1 MVQSR
6 INREGADV
14 TTPVPPGWYPDPLG
28 GEGARYWDGTEW
40 EGAIHPHPPAD
51 VQEFPEPATT
61 PEKQPQSWLLWAGL
75 GAAAVVAVGSLAFAL
90 TRPTGDAPEAE
101 PAPTLTAPTPTFTA
115 PAPMVS
121 PAEQAAATVKVS
133 MQRKF
138 DSDPDLKEL
147 DLTVVDVMLVNKAGN
162 EFKGIATVRTPDGE
176 EHDVPIDVTSDN
188 DNALWEA
195 PPGAFLFAVDP
206 PLPPPPLKPPRPAA
220 PPVPPDLVP
229 DTGEGFRMCPSGL
242 TGVASEDTSCAF
254 ADSVRSAWYSQP
266 GRTVTAFSPVT
277 RQSYVMT
284 CAPAVTDA
292 WPNSRRCVGTNA
304 QGTLLIVYIN

>member
-1 MVQSR
+1 MQ
-6 INREGADV
+6 
-14 TTPVPPGWYPDPLG
+14 PVPPGWYPDPLG
-28 GEGARYWDGTEW
+28 GEGARYWDGAEW

-90 TRPTGDAPEAE
+90 TRPTGDAPEPE

-115 PAPMVS
+115 PAVS

-133 MQRKF
+133 MQRKL
-138 DSDPDLKEL
+138 DSDPELKEF

-176 EHDVPIDVTSDN
+176 EHDVPIDVTADN
-188 DNALWEA
+188 DSALWEA

-206 PLPPPPLKPPRPAA
+206 PLPPPPAAPPRPAPA
-220 PPVPPDLVP
+220 PVPPDLAP
-229 DTGEGFRMCPSGL
+229 DTRENFRMCPSGL
-242 TGVASEDTSCAF
+242 SGVASADTSCAF

-266 GRTVTAFSPVT
+266 GRTITAFSPVT

-292 WPNSRRCVGTNA
+292 WSTSKRCWGTNA
-304 QGTLLIVYIN
+304 FGAVLIVYIS